1 MSRMEDKFDSFNNA
15 VKRLNEANIAYRKDK
30 KETLYQDSLIKR
42 FEFTFELG
50 WKALRDFL
58 TEQGYALKIA
68 SPKGVI
74 SFSYQEGFLA
84 DEQVWLSMLQARN
97 GMAHDY
103 DRILAAEI
111 AEDISNRYCKELQK
125 LCKFIS
131 ENLK

>member
-1 MSRMEDKFDSFNNA
+1 MSRMVDKFDSFSNA

-30 KETLYQDSLIKR
+30 DETLYQDSLIKR
-42 FEFTFELG
+42 FEFTFELA

-58 TEQGYALKIA
+58 IEEGYALKIA

-74 SFSYQEGFLA
+74 SFSYQEGFLS
-84 DEQVWLSMLQARN
+84 DEKVWLDMLQARN
-97 GMAHDY
+97 GTAHDY

-111 AEDISNRYCKELQK
+111 AEDISNKYSKELQK

-131 ENLK
+131 DSLK